1 MVVIIGVLRFCC
13 QIFYVYGAFD
23 NVVISVFLIVIS
35 IISVCCDL
43 FSDAVAFVGLARLS
57 NQDMLSK
64 P

>member
-13 QIFYVYGAFD
+13 QIFYVDGAFD
-23 NVVISVFLIVIS
+23 NVVTSVFLIVIS
-35 IISVCCDL
+35 IISLACAL
-43 FSDAVAFVGLARLS
+43 FAGAGAFVGLARLS